1 MVRAPH
7 AGSVASHDAV
17 RPRLPGQTGGT
28 SFTWSLAK
36 IRIACLLLFATA
48 TAASAG
54 ITVSVPF
61 EQWLCLAWLIGVA
74 LLMRR
79 LDQRAS
85 TDAVVL
91 SVDPRGI
98 FDRRLMERHIAW
110 QEIEAICPVNPE
122 RSHVVD
128 IVLRWPRITLDKT
141 RWSVRIGAYCQ
152 VGYGVPAVTIN
163 MVLLEG
169 SVSEMLDAIARYR
182 PDLLHCTNR
191 GDARHG
197 ARITR

>member
-1 MVRAPH
+1 MTLSGHDFLAKRAGLPSR
-7 AGSVASHDAV
+7 GVSPRFASFAFCCSLLQ
-17 RPRLPGQTGGT
+17 RRRLP
-28 SFTWSLAK
+28 
-36 IRIACLLLFATA
+36 
-48 TAASAG
+48 AS
-54 ITVSVPF
+54 PF
-61 EQWLCLAWLIGVA
+61 VQWLCLAWLIGVA

-79 LDQRAS
+79 LDQRAG

-91 SVDPRGI
+91 AVDPRGI

-110 QEIEAICPVNPE
+110 QEIEAICPVNTD

-152 VGYGVPAVTIN
+152 VGCGVPAVTIN

-169 SVSEMLDAIARYR
+169 NVSEMLDAIARYR
-182 PDLLHCTNR
+182 PDLLHCTNH

-197 ARITR
+197 A